1 MAKIPQQE
9 NIRIYQQN
17 IQTCHKKTQK
27 KKSNQKRHTDRKT
40 NEKTRDE
47 DPTFFSLDPDK
58 LKKNPDPTLIRNED
72 LINHNFRIEFDDS
85 GLYFIFFT
93 LR

>member
-1 MAKIPQQE
+1 MTKSVNCCTFPAKSGQSIT
-9 NIRIYQQN
+9 YQN
-17 IQTCHKKTQK
+17 KGNLRGISCNFLTI
-27 KKSNQKRHTDRKT
+27 SFV
-40 NEKTRDE
+40 ETRDE